1 MAIKVNTQAVAQTAV
16 QLRSGQRGT
25 AGAYDGYNG
34 AISRLR
40 RSWSG
45 TAADA
50 AQQALAGNRQYV
62 HRWDTETEEFARF
75 LTTSVAQGYD
85 DAENARKAAA
95 SEFK

>member
-1 MAIKVNTQAVAQTAV
+1 MAVKVNTQAVGQTAV

-45 TAADA
+45 AAADA

>member
-1 MAIKVNTQAVAQTAV
+1 MAIKVNTEAVTQTATL
-16 QLRSGQRGT
+16 LRSGQRGT
-25 AGAYDGYNG
+25 EGAYDAYNG

-40 RSWSG
+40 GSWSG

-62 HRWDTETEEFARF
+62 YRWDMETEEFARF
-75 LTTSVAQGYD
+75 LTTSVTQGYD
-85 DAENARKAAA
+85 DAEKERKAAA